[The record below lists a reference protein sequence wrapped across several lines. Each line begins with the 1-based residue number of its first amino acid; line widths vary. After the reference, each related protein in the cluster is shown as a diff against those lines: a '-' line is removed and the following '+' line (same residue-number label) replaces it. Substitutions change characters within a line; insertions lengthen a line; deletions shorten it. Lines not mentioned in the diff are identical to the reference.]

1 MVQIVFMPRR
11 LLCTTP
17 VEVASFSFSSDYIY
31 LLFSAAS
38 CLLFFCE
45 SGQISKGRLDFFIG
59 GITTQNKAVLFLS
72 ASYCVSPASGG
83 FIMVNYS

>member
-11 LLCTTP
+11 LLCTTS

-31 LLFSAAS
+31 LYFLLRLAYFSS
-38 CLLFFCE
+38 VN
-45 SGQISKGRLDFFIG
+45 QGRSQKVGWIFFIG